1 MRAHTEYLSFTTRK
15 RREILRITDEV
26 ATAVEESGIQEGLCL
41 VSAMHITAG
50 VFVNDDED
58 GFRADLTALLER
70 LAPEG
75 ADYEH
80 HRTGE
85 DNGEAHLRNI
95 VVGSQVV
102 LPVTGGELDL
112 GPWQQVFYAE
122 FDGRRPKRVV
132 IKLIGE

>member
-1 MRAHTEYLSFTTRK
+1 MRAHTEYLSFTTRS

-26 ATAVEESGIQEGLCL
+26 GAAVDECGIQEGLCL

-50 VFVNDDED
+50 IFVNDDED
-58 GFRADLTALLER
+58 GFRADLTDLLER

-80 HRTGE
+80 HKTGE

-122 FDGRRPKRVV
+122 FDGKRPKRVV
-132 IKLIGE
+132 IKVIGE